1 MLAIATDTTESQ
13 MYDPCPDDPEYP
25 GTYRADGVHLVE
37 GHEFL
42 VSAPYRHKTRRLV
55 LTDVIRVLADA
66 IASPVGTEHGL
77 YVELEPCDNSSET
90 TYIPF
95 ATFRTELSQ
104 PTGAI
109 SRQ

>member
-1 MLAIATDTTESQ
+1 MFDIATKTTESK
-13 MYDPCPDDPEYP
+13 MYDPRPDDPEYP

-37 GHEFL
+37 GHEYL
-42 VSAPYRHKTRRLV
+42 VSAPHRHNTRRLV

-66 IASPVGTEHGL
+66 IASPIGTEDGL
-77 YVELEPCDNSSET
+77 FVELEPCDDSSET